1 MNEEILIKDNHLS
14 EKEMSDLE
22 NFLIS
27 DKFPYYYNINIAG
40 EDAENTDTFM
50 FNHILI
56 HKEGECSNVGNMITN
71 MVMKNIPHKK
81 IYRSKINF
89 YLKTETLKKHIFHK
103 DDVNDNINVALF
115 YINTNNGYTE
125 FEDGTIINSKRNRLV
140 LFPCKLKHRSTT
152 STDTRERINININY
166 D

>member
-27 DKFPYYYNINIAG
+27 DKFPYYYNVNIAG
-40 EDAENTDTFM
+40 EDVENNGLFM

-56 HKEGECSNVGNMITN
+56 HKDGECSNVGNMITN
-71 MVMKNIPHKK
+71 IIMKNIPHKN
-81 IYRSKINF
+81 IFRSKINF
-89 YLKTETLKKHIFHK
+89 YLKSETLKKHKFHK
-103 DDVNDNINVALF
+103 DDKNESIKIALF
-115 YINTNNGYTE
+115 YINTNDGYTE
-125 FEDGTIINSKRNRLV
+125 FEDGTIINSLRNRLV

-152 STDTRERINININY
+152 TTNTRHRLNININY